1 MRSSSASPPHFN
13 CLESANGFAVDWIA
27 AWNSHDLD
35 RILSFYRD
43 DVVFSSPVLAKLMP
57 ETAGHLQGRTSLRAY
72 WERALVLRPDLNFE
86 LIRVM
91 TGVARC
97 VVHYLNDRGRY
108 CAESF
113 VFDDAGRVVESHA
126 CVEFG
131 LKGVGV

>member
-1 MRSSSASPPHFN
+1 M
-13 CLESANGFAVDWIA
+13 DWIA

-43 DVVFSSPVLAKLMP
+43 DVVFSSPVLAMLLP
-57 ETAGHLQGRTSLRAY
+57 ETDGHLQGRTSLRAY

-97 VVHYLNDRGRY
+97 VVHYLNYRGR
-108 CAESF
+108 
-113 VFDDAGRVVESHA
+113 
-126 CVEFG
+126 
-131 LKGVGV
+131 